1 MPDRNRNSDQHG
13 RGSRP
18 QDDLMADYLDS
29 MFLPA
34 GDDSVCVV
42 EEKYHVMASS
52 IRSGFELQRVIDL
65 KMILAG
71 DCQPTSSQALMIL
84 LLNIRLLRTVP
95 RPSRLAEFI
104 VQVSEDMVQR
114 LSVMTIQQD
123 LLIKAVKSGTR
134 QRQ

>member
-1 MPDRNRNSDQHG
+1 MADKLRNSGHE
-13 RGSRP
+13 GSGKRP

-34 GDDSVCVV
+34 GDDDACVA

-52 IRSGFELQRVIDL
+52 IRGGFELQRVIDL
-65 KMILAG
+65 KAILAG

-84 LLNIRLLRTVP
+84 LLNIRLLRTVS
-95 RPSRLAEFI
+95 RSSRLAEFI